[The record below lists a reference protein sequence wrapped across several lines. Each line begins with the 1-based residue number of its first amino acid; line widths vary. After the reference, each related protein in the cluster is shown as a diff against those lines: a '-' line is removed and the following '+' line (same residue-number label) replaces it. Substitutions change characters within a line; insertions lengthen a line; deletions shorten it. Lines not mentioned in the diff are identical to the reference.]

1 MKRYLITLLLTMALA
16 FLPRPS
22 HALERSGEVI
32 REIMGAIDDEMTAME
47 QQGEVLTKS
56 RKSLL
61 KALEKDFKSFKAET
75 DSGKRQLAAA
85 NLQVTMAKLNAQESK
100 EVQIY
105 LNTLQGLIP
114 KIERLKHEMTDGGG
128 AIGGE
133 ATFGQYRMRM
143 GNFMTRAVDILDGL
157 KRGTTDA
164 VKQEIAGLETLLV
177 SSYLTLTPSV
187 SQAQNSAHQLTEI
200 QADLENA
207 FIQLV
212 NIGKLLEQERRELQV
227 NSELIM
233 ARLVLQR
240 LGEGPLSNGRFFSK
254 PRAIKDSV
262 KKRQYIS
269 REIRMD
275 ASGSKGQVG
284 SFSAGSPDFQKKQVL
299 DRIRRADYEWNGRER
314 P

>member
-1 MKRYLITLLLTMALA
+1 
-16 FLPRPS
+16 
-22 HALERSGEVI
+22 
-32 REIMGAIDDEMTAME
+32 
-47 QQGEVLTKS
+47 
-56 RKSLL
+56 
-61 KALEKDFKSFKAET
+61 
-75 DSGKRQLAAA
+75 
-85 NLQVTMAKLNAQESK
+85 
-100 EVQIY
+100 
-105 LNTLQGLIP
+105 
-114 KIERLKHEMTDGGG
+114 
-128 AIGGE
+128 
-133 ATFGQYRMRM
+133 M

-233 ARLVLQR
+233 SRLVLQR

>member
-1 MKRYLITLLLTMALA
+1 MKRYLVTILLAMALA
-16 FLPRPS
+16 FLPSPTK
-22 HALERSGEVI
+22 ALERSGEVI

-61 KALEKDFKSFKAET
+61 QALEKDFKSFKAET

-114 KIERLKHEMTDGGG
+114 KIERLKHEMTAGGG
-128 AIGGE
+128 AFGGE
-133 ATFGQYRMRM
+133 ATFGQYRTRM
-143 GNFMTRAVDILDGL
+143 GNFMTRAVDILDGI
-157 KRGTTDA
+157 KRGATDA
-164 VKQEIAGLETLLV
+164 VKQEIAGLEALLV

-187 SQAQNSAHQLTEI
+187 SQAQNSAQQLTEI

-227 NSELIM
+227 NSELVM

-284 SFSAGSPDFQKKQVL
+284 SFSNSSPGFEKNQIL
-299 DRIRRADYEWNGRER
+299 NRIRSADYEWNGRER